1 MGIDSLL
8 DSFSHRYSIDLGTAN
23 TLIYSNGK
31 ILLNEPSIVAVSTA
45 PGNPKDMICVVGDEA
60 KKMIGKTP
68 ERIRT
73 VRPLKEGVI
82 ADFHLTEKMLQHFI
96 QRVHNPSLFKM
107 KPIVVICVPCGSTQ
121 VERRAIRE
129 SAYGAGARHVLCI
142 DEPLAA
148 AIGADL
154 PIDGPHGNMIVDIG
168 GGTTEIAIISLNGI
182 VYAQSVRIG
191 GDSFDEAIITYVRRN
206 FGCLIGEATAEKIK
220 MKIGTAFPT
229 KNPASMEVS
238 GRHVAEGI
246 PRSFVLTSHDVLE
259 ALQKPLTG
267 IVTAVRAAL
276 EQIPPELAADIDER
290 GMVLSGGGALM
301 RNVDRLLSDEIGLP
315 VVIADDP
322 KTCVVRG
329 GGKLIEVYDKF
340 KDELIIDS

>member
-1 MGIDSLL
+1 
-8 DSFSHRYSIDLGTAN
+8 
-23 TLIYSNGK
+23 
-31 ILLNEPSIVAVSTA
+31 
-45 PGNPKDMICVVGDEA
+45 
-60 KKMIGKTP
+60 
-68 ERIRT
+68 
-73 VRPLKEGVI
+73 
-82 ADFHLTEKMLQHFI
+82 
-96 QRVHNPSLFKM
+96 
-107 KPIVVICVPCGSTQ
+107 
-121 VERRAIRE
+121 
-129 SAYGAGARHVLCI
+129 
-142 DEPLAA
+142 
-148 AIGADL
+148 
-154 PIDGPHGNMIVDIG
+154 MIVDIG